1 MWVREVEGAAIL
13 PPPPWIAWAG
23 TAQQTDSKPRS
34 TVQTHAEVEKPSQAH
49 PSVAMDGKPEEKLML
64 KRELGLFSAGS
75 LIAGTMIG
83 SGIFMSPQG
92 VLFYMGSLGGSLV
105 IWAACGFMAMLGA
118 LCYAELGTTIKESGN
133 DYIYLLRIY
142 GPLPAFLY
150 TYISVFLLSPASNA
164 AVALSF
170 AQYVVNPF
178 YPGCASPEAVVKIT
192 AIACIL
198 VVVTVNCLD
207 VKVATSVITILTAA
221 KLVSLLLIAVGGVA
235 LLVMGHTGHFQNAF
249 QGTATGFGVIGIAFY
264 QGHWPYGGWNTA
276 NFVTEELKRPE
287 VNLPR
292 ALMIAVP
299 LVTCL
304 YIMVNI
310 SYFTVM
316 STGELL
322 ASGAVAVSW
331 GSRVLGSWMWLMP
344 LAVAMSTFGSINGGF
359 FSGGRLYY
367 AAAREGH
374 LPAILSMI
382 HVRRLTPSPAL
393 IFTAISSII
402 LIIQGNFSSIINYS
416 SICTWTIYAVT
427 VSSLLYM
434 KIKKPDIPRPYKVPI
449 IVPVLFLI
457 ISIYLILAP
466 VIDSPQIEFL
476 YVFLFALSGI
486 ILYIPLVHYKLQP
499 RFLSSAT
506 LHLQLLLEVA
516 PTDKFEDE

>member
-1 MWVREVEGAAIL
+1 MRRQKEEERRSQSLPSLDGDGQREPL
-13 PPPPWIAWAG
+13 
-23 TAQQTDSKPRS
+23 R
-34 TVQTHAEVEKPSQAH
+34 
-49 PSVAMDGKPEEKLML
+49 M
-64 KRELGLFSAGS
+64 KRRIGLFSAVSLVAGS
-75 LIAGTMIG
+75 MIG
-83 SGIFMSPQG
+83 SGIFMTPQRM
-92 VLFYMGSLGGSLV
+92 LAYMGSIGGSLTV
-105 IWAACGFMAMLGA
+105 WAAGGLVTMLGA
-118 LCYAELGTTIKESGN
+118 LCYAELGTTIPESGGN
-133 DYIYLLRIY
+133 YTYLLRNI

-150 TYISVFLLSPASNA
+150 IYLTVFLRRPSSTA
-164 AVALSF
+164 AISLSF
-170 AQYVVNPF
+170 AHYVVKPF
-178 YPGCASPEAVVKIT
+178 YPGCPSPEIAVKSA

-198 VVVTVNCLD
+198 FILVINCLA
-207 VKVATSVITILTAA
+207 VKLSTSVMNIFTSA
-221 KLVSLLLIAVGGVA
+221 KVIALLIIVFGGV
-235 LLVMGHTGHFQNAF
+235 VMLANGNNLHFQNAF
-249 QGTATGFGVIGIAFY
+249 QGTATGYGQIGIAFY
-264 QGHWPYGGWNTA
+264 QGLWTYGGWNNINA
-276 NFVTEELKRPE
+276 VTEELKRPE

-310 SYFTVM
+310 SYFTIM

-344 LAVAMSTFGSINGGF
+344 LAVAMSTFGCINGGF

-402 LIIQGNFSSIINYS
+402 LVIQGNFSSIVNYS

-449 IVPVLFLI
+449 IVPVIFLI
-457 ISIYLILAP
+457 VCIYLILAP

-486 ILYIPLVHYKLQP
+486 IFYIPMVHYKLYPQ
-499 RFLSSAT
+499 FLSTAT